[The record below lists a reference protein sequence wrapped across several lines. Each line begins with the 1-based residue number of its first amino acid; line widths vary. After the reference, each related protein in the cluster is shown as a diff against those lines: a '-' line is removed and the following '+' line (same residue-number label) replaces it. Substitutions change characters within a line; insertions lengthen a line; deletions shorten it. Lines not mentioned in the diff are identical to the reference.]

1 VWHILEGGS
10 AMRNSSYEGMVAL
23 HISNQKGVNTVV
35 LKRGSTGNGHDASN
49 PKAILDDLIENA
61 PKGVALN
68 PYNFNVIAFD
78 VNKKLAA
85 KKETLTVEHV
95 AKTVKKLGDDL
106 TVWVSVCWNSY
117 GKPPK
122 LNIAQASAK
131 STFANG
137 GRQASPNPFKN
148 G

>member
-1 VWHILEGGS
+1 
-10 AMRNSSYEGMVAL
+10 MRNSSYEGMVAL

-35 LKRGSTGNGHDASN
+35 LKRGSTGNGHDANN
-49 PKAILDDLIENA
+49 PMAILEDALENA

-68 PYNFNVIAFD
+68 PYNFNIIAFG
-78 VNKKLAA
+78 VNDKLKA
-85 KKETLTVEHV
+85 KKQQLTIEHLHKAVE
-95 AKTVKKLGDDL
+95 KLGDDL
-106 TVWVSVCWNSY
+106 SVWVSVCWNSY

-131 STFANG
+131 DTFHK
-137 GRQASPNPFKN
+137 GRTQSNPNPFKN